1 MIQNN
6 QKIFNLLNMFTD
18 GLIVVLSLLIGFGVR
33 FYLMEGYVMVPLG
46 SYMLLALIAIPLQLV
61 LYKAVGVYDPGRRRR
76 AYQIIA
82 RIIAVNIGAFAVLNT
97 VLYFS
102 KEMDFSRIAISVFLV
117 AEMLLHS
124 LKHGFMRFALRK
136 LRSKGYNLRRVLI
149 IGDNELAER
158 CAKELS
164 ETPEFGYRIIGYL
177 GDKEG
182 MGGYRYLGT
191 LDDMREIIRSED
203 PDEVIAA
210 LEDQNAHYIPHI
222 IQACNDAGIRFSFVP
237 AYARYLSSHPQVDS
251 INGIPLLNI
260 RRIPLD
266 GWINAFIK
274 RSIDIIGALIL
285 IILSSPVMLVCAIGV
300 RLSSPGP
307 ILFKQAR
314 VGYNGKVFHMYKFR
328 SMRVND
334 RSDTAWST
342 KKDDRRTPFGS
353 FIRKYSLDELPQ
365 FFNVL
370 FGDMSLVG
378 PRPEIPHFVE
388 KFREEYPLYMVKHQ
402 VRPGITGWAQVNGL
416 RGDTSIEKRVR
427 YDIHYVENWTLFFDI
442 QILFMTLRCFVN
454 DES

>member
-6 QKIFNLLNMFTD
+6 QRIFNLLNMFTD
-18 GLIVVLSLLIGFGVR
+18 GLIVVVSLYIGFAFR
-33 FYLMEGYVMVPLG
+33 FNFMEGFVMKSLN
-46 SYMLLALIAIPLQLV
+46 SYLLLALLAVPLQLI

-82 RIIAVNIGAFAVLNT
+82 RIIAVNIAAFAVLNT
-97 VLYFS
+97 VLYFA
-102 KEMDFSRIAISVFLV
+102 KEMNFSRIAISVFLMV
-117 AEMLLHS
+117 EMFLHS
-124 LKHGFMRFALRK
+124 FKHGLVRFILRK
-136 LRSKGYNLRRVLI
+136 RRSRGLNLRRVLI
-149 IGDNELAER
+149 IGNNDLAER
-158 CAKELS
+158 CAAELS
-164 ETPEFGYRIIGYL
+164 ETPEFGCRIVGYL
-177 GDKEG
+177 GDEDS
-182 MGGYRYLGT
+182 MPRYKRLGN
-191 LDDMREIIRSED
+191 LENIKSVIRAEE

-210 LEDQNAHYIPHI
+210 LEDQNAYLIPQI
-222 IQACNDAGIRFSFVP
+222 IQECNDAGIRFSFIP

-274 RSIDIIGALIL
+274 RSVDIIGALIL
-285 IILSSPVMLVCAIGV
+285 ILLSSPVMLVCAVGV

-314 VGYNGKVFHMYKFR
+314 VGYNGRIFHMYKFR

-388 KFREEYPLYMVKHQ
+388 QFREEYPLYMVKHQ

-427 YDIHYVENWTLFFDI
+427 YDIHYVENWTLLFDI

>member
-1 MIQNN
+1 MIQKN
-6 QKIFNLLNMFTD
+6 QRVFNLLNMFTD
-18 GLIVVLSLLIGFGVR
+18 GLIVVLSLYVGFAFR
-33 FYLMEGYVMVPLG
+33 FHFMDGFVMVSLN
-46 SYMLLALIAIPLQLV
+46 SYLLLAVLAVPLQLL

-82 RIIAVNIGAFAVLNT
+82 RIIVVNIGAFAVLNT
-97 VLYFS
+97 VLYFV
-102 KEMDFSRIAISVFLV
+102 KAIDFSRIAISVFLV
-117 AEMLLHS
+117 TEMLLHC
-124 LKHGFMRFALRK
+124 LKHGFLRFVLRK
-136 LRSKGYNLRRVLI
+136 LRSRGLSLRRVLI
-149 IGDNELAER
+149 IGNNELAER
-158 CAKELS
+158 CANELS
-164 ETPEFGYRIIGYL
+164 ETPEFGCSIIGYL
-177 GDKEG
+177 GDEKG
-182 MGGYRYLGT
+182 MARYKRLGS
-191 LDDMREIIRSED
+191 LEDIHGLIRELA

-210 LEDQNAHYIPHI
+210 LEDQNAHLIPRI
-222 IQACNDAGIRFSFVP
+222 IQECNDAGIRFSFIP

-251 INGIPLLNI
+251 VNGIPLLNI

-266 GWINAFIK
+266 GWVNAFIK
-274 RSIDIIGALIL
+274 RSVDILGALVL
-285 IILSSPVMLVCAIGV
+285 IILSSPVMLVCAVGV

-314 VGYNGKVFHMYKFR
+314 VGYNGKIFHMYKFR

-388 KFREEYPLYMVKHQ
+388 QFREEYPLYMVKHQ

-427 YDIHYVENWTLFFDI
+427 YDIHYVENWTLLFDI

>member
-6 QKIFNLLNMFTD
+6 QRIFNLLNMLTD
-18 GLIVVLSLLIGFGVR
+18 GLIVVVSLLIGFGVR
-33 FYLMEGYVMVPLG
+33 FYLMEGYIMVPLG
-46 SYMLLALIAIPLQLV
+46 SYLLLALIAVPLQLA
-61 LYKAVGVYDPGRRRR
+61 LYKMVGVYDPGRRRR

-82 RIIAVNIGAFAVLNT
+82 RIIMVNIAAFAVLNT
-97 VLYFS
+97 VLYFV
-102 KEMDFSRIAISVFLV
+102 KAIDFSRIAISVFLLV
-117 AEMLLHS
+117 EMLLHS
-124 LKHGFMRFALRK
+124 FKHGLLRYSLRK
-136 LRSKGYNLRRVLI
+136 LRSRGHNLRRVLI
-149 IGDNELAER
+149 IGNNDLAER
-158 CAKELS
+158 CAAELS
-164 ETPEFGYRIIGYL
+164 ETPEFGYTIIGYL
-177 GDKEG
+177 GDESGLAHYK
-182 MGGYRYLGT
+182 RLGS
-191 LDDMREIIRSED
+191 LDDTRSIIRAEA

-210 LEDQNAHYIPHI
+210 LEDENAYRIPLI
-222 IQACNDAGIRFSFVP
+222 IRECNDAGVRFSFIP
-237 AYARYLSSHPQVDS
+237 AYARYLSSRPQVDS

-266 GWINAFIK
+266 GWGNAFIK
-274 RSIDIIGALIL
+274 RAVDILGSLIL
-285 IILSSPVMLVCAIGV
+285 ILLSSPIMLVCAVGV

-314 VGYNGKVFHMYKFR
+314 VGYNGKIFHMYKFR

-388 KFREEYPLYMVKHQ
+388 QFREEYPLYMVKHQ

-427 YDIHYVENWTLFFDI
+427 YDIHYVENWSLLFDI
-442 QILFMTLRCFVN
+442 QILFMTLGCFAN